1 MDSITGIL
9 WPNRPPQFTISI
21 GKTPGSI
28 KILIMRCVFLRAKE
42 RESVFA
48 LLSQAIAITTQQ
60 KTKLKHINKQ
70 QMKNKTTFLLW
81 KRLIIFL
88 VLLVPLTY
96 GYGQE
101 RVYATK
107 MMSSSNVSN
116 SNNAVDG
123 DLSTKAVLSKGGI
136 AGTGS
141 SSLEIGFT
149 QSVPANKIVF
159 IKIGVSEKQFL
170 TGLLGSTLGGILD
183 GVVSGL
189 IGNQVFDIVAKNGSN
204 VVYRGASDKIFEKES
219 KLSVIQDDKGDF
231 LLSVNIDSSI
241 TSIHITNS
249 NKALL
254 PFKGGEFDVYGA
266 FYENST
272 AADCG
277 KPVGTSYD
285 AIGIDISLLKGFTDN
300 KYHLAIDSNAATYS
314 VLKSGGVLNV
324 VVGGHLSQYFNF
336 PTTST
341 ADATFNIKIGANEN
355 FLDLNVINA
364 LEVRAYN
371 KNQLVYNRS
380 LSGGLLNGTD
390 LLTLLS
396 GKESSILTFAPG
408 KAFDKV
414 ELRINTAI
422 GVRLANGGLRIYD
435 VERYDGKTCVNP
447 QVVVPAP
454 TAVPFETASC
464 ATSIIDFENVDF
476 ATNAIDGNNETY
488 ASLIASA
495 GSLLSSLPAH
505 GMIQMGYDT
514 TVPAYTT
521 SYIRIDSQ
529 DEVLEKL
536 LGGTLGKALDA
547 VVGTLIGNSYF
558 EVEAYNGR
566 ALVAKTTSQN
576 GFAGTTGGKMTVV
589 QDKIGRY
596 YLAVT
601 PNSSYN
607 SIKVTN
613 KVSSIPN
620 GETRTL
626 KVYNM
631 CREIGT
637 DACFAPQF
645 TSYDQKGVTLSLGK
659 LGEAGAKDPN
669 KAISDNSSEYSEI
682 STGLITLGGSVG
694 QMVYFNTPSQIGDEL
709 QVRLQLDP
717 TSLAS
722 INLIGSYKVKTYL
735 GDKEQ
740 ETFGLQQ
747 GLVNNLD
754 LLSLFKSGGI
764 QTLKFDTRKTFDR
777 VEINAFAGVNVSV
790 TPAIRLY
797 GVKRVNDACPVT
809 TGVSP
814 FISPVCAT
822 TLIGAENA
830 NDINNLFDG
839 NFDSYTT
846 LQSGAGILLGLGNKE
861 GYVEL
866 GYENSVK
873 ANVTSYVRIDFESDK
888 LKALLGGSLGNV
900 VAGLLNNVLLGDHY
914 FKVEVKDSKGRTVLE
929 EGSQA
934 VTSSFK
940 NGKIRVIVDALGRTY
955 LAITPSKEYQS
966 IKITDVSKALVGA
979 TAAPNSM
986 NVYGMCYETGS
997 DTCAPA
1003 FATSYEYD
1011 GLSLSVNDL
1020 GKAGV
1025 TNPEWA
1031 INENTTN
1038 FSQISLGTLGVG
1050 ASVKQFIYFN
1060 TLSVP
1065 NDVTK
1070 IRLKVGQGGVTVPLL
1085 ESLEIIAYNGDAKV
1099 ATLDWKNGLVEG
1111 VDVLN
1116 LINAGNVLDIPFK
1129 VAGRYDRIS
1138 VGIKNVLNVGVFP
1151 PVELYGVTRSCS
1163 VYASSDV
1170 VSWKSYKVDG
1180 NSKTTT
1186 VKGGEM
1192 VEYTIHVKNNGS
1204 ASLLGF
1210 TVNDELPK
1218 GLTYVSGGDFYN
1230 GKVHFTS
1237 DVELKTGK
1245 ITSFSFIAKV
1255 NDNLEGIDVIKN
1267 IAVVRVNQ
1275 TGEEIPSFPP
1285 TDNNKPTTPDTT
1297 KKPGTE
1303 IGVTPNYD
1311 VAITKTGSSN
1321 GANSN
1326 QALVGD
1332 ELTYLIT
1339 VKNTGNKDLKSFV
1352 IQDVISEAVPAVIEI
1367 IDNGGGIVDGNKITY
1382 KIGVLK
1388 VGESID
1394 FTLKTKVKN
1403 APSAN
1408 EVVNKAVVTYK
1419 NTQGVEESKEVEYK
1433 LSTNCESITVK
1444 SITTPTIPKVCYG
1457 EVVELTVK
1465 LNSLGVSRPNLKN
1478 PIFKWYKTKD
1488 RTDVPQIGSSITVTA
1503 LADTTYYVTV
1513 EDFGY
1518 CFQGDAA
1525 EVTVEL
1531 DSMPAKPTVNGKS
1544 EVICSGDERI
1554 LTVNEKADFYQWYL
1568 NGVAIEGNVDKN
1580 ATKEEQEQEA
1590 KRGKEKTFI
1599 ADQPGVYTVRIKTD
1613 QKCFSE
1619 PSDPIVIEYNPVP
1632 ELEIEG
1638 GNRRG
1643 LKFVPGSNTS
1653 VSIKLPVVYTNGS
1666 NVVWNDHTGKK
1677 LKTGDIVEFTAPGI
1691 YTLTVSSESS
1701 TGCTTFESLV
1711 VNVWD
1716 SSVCPPLTERVYAT
1730 GVGKWQTTSYTTLG
1744 GFVAGKEN
1752 ATDTDPTTH
1761 STISTTVALLGLGTT
1776 WQNIYFDGDQPVPAG
1791 TPVTIKLGKE
1801 YSGLVLAGGMSVV
1814 GLDANGKRI
1823 GAIKP
1828 VAGGVLDLLA
1838 SDNVFEYT
1846 FVPSDKNG
1854 AQAYHGVQISLG
1866 ALVGVAQLAKVYGVY
1881 YEKRVDAFSP
1891 GYCAPVTTGVHE
1903 SVLDVLHGVQDIG
1916 LGVASAT
1923 ASVSHAWNAV
1933 DDDLETYAMISRG
1946 VAVANMA
1953 SLTVVFKQQAV
1964 PGDKLHI
1971 ITEVPGNPVLS
1982 LELIKGYKIQRY
1994 LGDQKVGEEID
2005 GTGGVKVID
2014 LKLLG
2019 IGYKNKF
2026 KMIIDEVDEPF
2037 DRVKISY
2044 GSIVGVLGN
2053 FTKVYEVSIAPKID
2067 LGSNFDIE
2075 KETKDICNSGVLEI
2089 LPSDACSTYKIFTQ
2103 EKGGD
2108 ELTDLGNNKFKMP
2121 GKITPI
2127 EEVDDDGKPTG
2138 VLYEV
2143 IFVQTYRNGCLVGR
2157 RIPIKVKTKNCSVKS
2172 NLNVTHKIKI

>member
-1 MDSITGIL
+1 
-9 WPNRPPQFTISI
+9 
-21 GKTPGSI
+21 
-28 KILIMRCVFLRAKE
+28 
-42 RESVFA
+42 
-48 LLSQAIAITTQQ
+48 
-60 KTKLKHINKQ
+60 
-70 QMKNKTTFLLW
+70 MKNKTTFLLW

-88 VLLVPLTY
+88 VLLVPLTN
-96 GYGQE
+96 GYGQDKI
-101 RVYATK
+101 YATIQK
-107 MMSSSNVSN
+107 NGVREAGKFLVGNFEYKDKASSNFAEVSN
-116 SNNAVDG
+116 AGKAVDKNLNTAALLTSQSG
-123 DLSTKAVLSKGGI
+123 AVLGIGATGEAWITLQFPNTLEAHTTSYVKIDAPENMGLNVDLIKLLGG
-136 AGTGS
+136 
-141 SSLEIGFT
+141 
-149 QSVPANKIVF
+149 
-159 IKIGVSEKQFL
+159 L
-170 TGLLGSTLGGILD
+170 TGLFESNYIITEASL
-183 GVVSGL
+183 
-189 IGNQVFDIVAKNGSN
+189 KGSN
-204 VVYRGASDKIFEKES
+204 VLGTDSKNSTAVVSRALSTDKAGN
-219 KLSVIQDDKGDF
+219 LYLAVT
-231 LLSVNIDSSI
+231 SSTAYDAVTI
-241 TSIHITNS
+241 RLRSGS
-249 NKALL
+249 PALGIEL
-254 PFKGGEFDVYGA
+254 GGGLKMNVYGA
-266 FYENST
+266 FVYSGT
-272 AADCG
+272 GSCG
-277 KPVGTSYD
+277 KPMSTSTESVGLN
-285 AIGIDISLLKGFTDN
+285 INLLKGLFDLVDGQ
-300 KYHLAIDSNAATYS
+300 KYGNAIDNDASTYS
-314 VLKSGGVLNV
+314 ILKSGNLLNV
-324 VVGGHLSQYFNF
+324 AVGGHLSQYFNF
-336 PTTST
+336 LTTST
-341 ADATFNIKIGANEN
+341 SAATFNIKIGSNTGL
-355 FLDLNVINA
+355 LDLNVINA
-364 LEVRAYN
+364 LEVRAYH

-380 LSGGLLNGTD
+380 LSGGLLNGTE
-390 LLTLLS
+390 LLTLLN
-396 GKESSILTFAPG
+396 GKEASILTFAPG

-422 GVRLANGGLRIYD
+422 GVGLANGGLRIYD

-447 QVVVPAP
+447 QVVIPAP

-464 ATSIIDFENVDF
+464 ATSVIDFENVDF
-476 ATNAIDGNNETY
+476 ATNTIDGNNETY

-495 GSLLSSLPAH
+495 GTLLSSVPTK
-505 GMIQMGYDT
+505 GMIQMGYDI
-514 TVPAYTT
+514 TVPAYST
-521 SYIRIDSQ
+521 SYIRIDTQ
-529 DEVLEKL
+529 DKILEKL
-536 LGGTLGKALDA
+536 LGGTLGQALDA
-547 VVGTLIGNSYF
+547 VLGTLIGNSYF
-558 EVEAYNGR
+558 EVEAYNGSTS
-566 ALVAKTTSQN
+566 VAKTTSQN

-601 PNSSYN
+601 PNSPYN

-645 TSYDQKGVTLSLGK
+645 TSYDQKGVNLSLGK
-659 LGEAGAKDPN
+659 LGEAGAKDPY

-682 STGLITLGGSVG
+682 STGLITLAGSVG

-747 GLVNNLD
+747 GLVNNLN
-754 LLSLFKSGGI
+754 LLSLFESGGV

-809 TGVSP
+809 TGGSP

-822 TLIGAENA
+822 TLIGVENA

-846 LQSGAGILLGLGNKE
+846 LQSGAGILLGLGKME

-929 EGSQA
+929 EGKPD

-955 LAITPSKEYQS
+955 LAITPSKEYKS
-966 IKITDVSKALVGA
+966 IKITDVSRSLVGA

-1099 ATLDWKNGLVEG
+1099 ATFDWKNGLVEG

-1163 VYASSDV
+1163 VYASSNV
-1170 VSWKSYKVDG
+1170 VSWKSYKVDDS
-1180 NSKTTT
+1180 SKTTT

-1192 VEYTIHVKNNGS
+1192 VEYTIHVKNNGA

-1210 TVNDELPK
+1210 TVSDELPK

-1237 DVELKTGK
+1237 DVELKIGK
-1245 ITSFSFIAKV
+1245 MTSFSFIAKV
-1255 NDNLEGIDVIKN
+1255 NENLEGIDVIKN

-1285 TDNNKPTTPDTT
+1285 TDNNKPITPDTT

-1321 GANSN
+1321 GVNSN

-1433 LSTNCESITVK
+1433 LSTTCKPIDKSSITISK
-1444 SITTPTIPKVCYG
+1444 IPKVCYG
-1457 EVVELTVK
+1457 EVVELTAK
-1465 LNSLGVSRPNLKN
+1465 LYSVGLSRPNLKN

-1503 LADTTYYVTV
+1503 LANTTYYVTV

-1518 CFQGDAA
+1518 CFEEDAA
-1525 EVTVEL
+1525 EVKVEL

-1544 EVICSGDERI
+1544 DVICSGDERI
-1554 LTVNEKADFYQWYL
+1554 LTVNETALSYQWYL

-1580 ATKEEQEQEA
+1580 ATTEEQEKEA

-1599 ADQPGVYTVRIKTD
+1599 ADQPGVYTVRIKN
-1613 QKCFSE
+1613 KEACFSE

-1643 LKFVPGSNTS
+1643 LKFDSESNTP
-1653 VSIKLPVVYTNGS
+1653 VSIKLPAVYTTGS
-1666 NVVWNDHTGKK
+1666 DVVWYDHNGKK
-1677 LKTGDIVEFTAPGI
+1677 RETGDIVEFTDPGI

-1701 TGCTTFESLV
+1701 NGCATSESLI

-1716 SSVCPPLTERVYAT
+1716 SSVCPPLKERVYAMGT
-1730 GVGKWQTTSYTTLG
+1730 GDWQTTWYTTLG
-1744 GFVAGKEN
+1744 GFVAGKEK

-1761 STISTTVALLGLGTT
+1761 STISTTLALLGLGTT
-1776 WQNIYFDGDQPVPAG
+1776 WQNVYFEGDKPVPAG

-1814 GLDANGKRI
+1814 GLDAKGKRI

-1846 FVPSDKNG
+1846 FVPSNKNG
-1854 AQAYHGVQISLG
+1854 AQEYHGVQISLG

-1881 YEKRVDAFSP
+1881 YEKQVDSFSN

-1923 ASVSHAWNAV
+1923 ASVSNAWNAV
-1933 DDDLETYAMISRG
+1933 DDNLETYAMISRG
-1946 VAVANMA
+1946 VAVANIA

-1971 ITEVPGNPVLS
+1971 ITEVPGNPILS

-2044 GSIVGVLGN
+2044 GSIVGLLGN

-2075 KETKDICNSGVLEI
+2075 KDTKDICNNGVLEI
-2089 LPSDACSTYKIFTQ
+2089 LPSDACSTYKVFTK

-2108 ELTDLGNNKFKMP
+2108 ELTDLGENKFKMP

-2127 EEVDDDGKPTG
+2127 EEVDDDGNPTG
-2138 VLYEV
+2138 VMYEV

>member
-1 MDSITGIL
+1 MH
-9 WPNRPPQFTISI
+9 
-21 GKTPGSI
+21 KT
-28 KILIMRCVFLRAKE
+28 
-42 RESVFA
+42 
-48 LLSQAIAITTQQ
+48 QT
-60 KTKLKHINKQ
+60 LKHINKQ

-88 VLLVPLTY
+88 VLLVPLCY

-101 RVYATK
+101 KVYATSAISGTNNK
-107 MMSSSNVSN
+107 VSVVGLGTYRPTTDKNIANVTN
-116 SNNAVDG
+116 RNMAVDKDEVSFATLLASNISVVIGANGESWIQTNFG
-123 DLSTKAVLSKGGI
+123 D
-136 AGTGS
+136 
-141 SSLEIGFT
+141 
-149 QSVPANKIVF
+149 SVPENTVAYVKVSAPVNKGANLDLGKLV
-159 IKIGVSEKQFL
+159 GGL
-170 TGLLGSTLGGILD
+170 LGLLGSNLIVEAYENDTTKIDSKDVIVDFSEAANGDLYIAVSANKSFKGVRVSLRAEGSILNLLGGNTLEM
-183 GVVSGL
+183 
-189 IGNQVFDIVAKNGSN
+189 N
-204 VVYRGASDKIFEKES
+204 VYE
-219 KLSVIQDDKGDF
+219 
-231 LLSVNIDSSI
+231 
-241 TSIHITNS
+241 
-249 NKALL
+249 
-254 PFKGGEFDVYGA
+254 A
-266 FYENST
+266 FYYKGNNS
-272 AADCG
+272 CG
-277 KPVGTSYD
+277 KPVSTAIEAEGLKIDLLGGLFELIGTKEFSKSIDND
-285 AIGIDISLLKGFTDN
+285 AT
-300 KYHLAIDSNAATYS
+300 TYS
-314 VLKSGGVLNV
+314 VLKSGTLLTLG
-324 VVGGHLSQYFNF
+324 VGGHLSQYFNF
-336 PTTST
+336 PTTSA
-341 ADATFNIKIGANEN
+341 ADATFNIKIGSNTGL
-355 FLDLNVINA
+355 LDLSVINA

-371 KNQLVYNRS
+371 KNQLVYNRP
-380 LSGGLLNGTD
+380 LSGGLLNGTE
-390 LLTLLS
+390 LLTLLK
-396 GKESSILTFAPG
+396 GKESSVLTFAPG

-422 GVRLANGGLRIYD
+422 GVGLANGGLRIYD

-464 ATSIIDFENVDF
+464 ATSVINFENVDF

-495 GSLLSSLPAH
+495 GTLLSSLPTN

-521 SYIRIDSQ
+521 SYIRIDTQ

-547 VVGTLIGNSYF
+547 VVGSLIGNSYF
-558 EVEAYNGR
+558 EVEAYNGNTS
-566 ALVAKTTSQN
+566 VAKTTSQN
-576 GFAGTTGGKMTVV
+576 GFSGTTGGKMTVV

-601 PNSSYN
+601 PNSPYN

-637 DACFAPQF
+637 DVCFSPQF
-645 TSYDQKGVTLSLGK
+645 TSYDQKGANLSLGK
-659 LGEAGAKDPN
+659 LGKAGAKDPY

-682 STGLITLGGSVG
+682 STGLISVGGSVG

-717 TSLAS
+717 TSLVD

-747 GLVNNLD
+747 GLVNNLN
-754 LLSLFKSGGI
+754 LLSLFKSGGV
-764 QTLKFDTRKTFDR
+764 QTLKFDARKTFDR
-777 VEINAFAGVNVSV
+777 VEINAFAGINVSV

-797 GVKRVNDACPVT
+797 GVKRVNASCPVT
-809 TGVSP
+809 TGLSP

-822 TLIGAENA
+822 TLIGADNA

-839 NFDSYTT
+839 DFDSYTT
-846 LQSGAGILLGLGNKE
+846 LQSGSGILLGLGKKE
-861 GYVEL
+861 GYVEF

-888 LKALLGGSLGNV
+888 LKALLGGSLGNL
-900 VAGLLNNVLLGDHY
+900 ATGLLNNLLLGNHY
-914 FKVEVKDSKGRTVLE
+914 FKVEVKDSKGKTVLE
-929 EGSQA
+929 EGNQA

-955 LAITPSKEYQS
+955 LAITPSKEYKTV
-966 IKITDVSKALVGA
+966 KITDVSKALVGA

-997 DTCAPA
+997 DSCAPA

-1020 GKAGV
+1020 GNAGV

-1070 IRLKVGQGGVTVPLL
+1070 IRLKVGQGGVIVPLL

-1111 VDVLN
+1111 VNVLN
-1116 LINAGNVLDIPFK
+1116 LIKAGSVLDIPFK
-1129 VAGRYDRIS
+1129 ITGRYDRIS

-1163 VYASSDV
+1163 VYASSDI

-1180 NSKTTT
+1180 NSKITT
-1186 VKGGEM
+1186 VKGGET
-1192 VEYTIHVKNNGS
+1192 VEYTINVKNQGKT
-1204 ASLLGF
+1204 SLLGF
-1210 TVNDELPK
+1210 TVSDELPK
-1218 GLTYVSGGDFYN
+1218 GLTYVSGGDFYD
-1230 GKVHFTS
+1230 GKVHFTG
-1237 DVELKTGK
+1237 DGELKAGK
-1245 ITSFSFIAKV
+1245 STAFTFTAKV
-1255 NDNLEGIDVIKN
+1255 NGNLEGIDVIKN
-1267 IAVVRVNQ
+1267 IAVVRINQ

-1285 TDNNKPTTPDTT
+1285 TDNNKPITPDTT

-1321 GANSN
+1321 GTNSN
-1326 QALVGD
+1326 QASVGD

-1352 IQDVISEAVPAVIEI
+1352 IQDVISEAVPDIIEI
-1367 IDNGGGIVDGNKITY
+1367 IDNGGGIVDGNKITF
-1382 KIGVLK
+1382 KVGVLK

-1394 FTLKTKVKN
+1394 LTLKTKVNK
-1403 APSAN
+1403 APSAK
-1408 EVVNKAVVTYK
+1408 EVANRAVVTYK
-1419 NTQGVEESKEVEYK
+1419 NEHGIDTSKEVEYK
-1433 LSTNCESITVK
+1433 LSTDCVGIDKSSITLNGGA
-1444 SITTPTIPKVCYG
+1444 TVCYG

-1465 LNSLGVSRPNLKN
+1465 LNTFGTKRPNLKN
-1478 PIFKWYKTKD
+1478 PIFKWYKTKE

-1503 LADTTYYVTV
+1503 LANTTYYVTV

-1518 CFQGDAA
+1518 CFQGNAA
-1525 EVTVEL
+1525 EVKVEL
-1531 DSMPAKPTVNGKS
+1531 LPMPAKPTVNGQS
-1544 EVICSGDERI
+1544 EKICSGDERI
-1554 LTVNEKADFYQWYL
+1554 LTVNESALSYQWYL

-1590 KRGKEKTFI
+1590 KRGKEKTFV
-1599 ADQPGVYTVRIKTD
+1599 ADQPGVYTVRIKNNE
-1613 QKCFSE
+1613 KCFSE

-1643 LKFVPGSNTS
+1643 LKFDSDSNTP
-1653 VSIKLPVVYTNGS
+1653 VYVELPAVYTNGS
-1666 NVVWNDHTGKK
+1666 NVFWYDHNGTK
-1677 LKTGDIVEFTAPGI
+1677 LKTGDTVEFTAPGI

-1701 TGCTTFESLV
+1701 NGCATFESLI

-1730 GVGKWQTTSYTTLG
+1730 GVGAWETKWYTTLG
-1744 GFVAGKEN
+1744 GFVTGKEN
-1752 ATDTDPTTH
+1752 AIDTDPTTH

-1814 GLDANGKRI
+1814 GLDADGKRI

-1881 YEKRVDAFSP
+1881 YEKRVDSFSE
-1891 GYCAPVTTGVHE
+1891 GYCAPVTSGVHE

-1923 ASVSHAWNAV
+1923 ASVSNAWNAV
-1933 DDDLETYAMISRG
+1933 DDNLETYAMISRG

-1971 ITEVPGNPVLS
+1971 ITEVPGNPILS

-2026 KMIIDEVDEPF
+2026 KMILDEVDEPF

-2075 KETKDICNSGVLEI
+2075 KDTKDICNAGVLEI
-2089 LPSDACSTYKIFTQ
+2089 LPSDACSTYKIFT
-2103 EKGGD
+2103 EERGGV
-2108 ELTDLGNNKFKMP
+2108 ELTDLGNNKFRMP
-2121 GKITPI
+2121 SKITPI
-2127 EEVDDDGKPTG
+2127 EEVDENGKPTG
-2138 VLYEV
+2138 VMYEV
-2143 IFVQTYRNGCLVGR
+2143 IFIQTYRNGCLVGR
-2157 RIPIKVKTKNCSVKS
+2157 RIPIKVKTRNCSVKS
-2172 NLNVTHKIKI
+2172 NLNVTQKIKL

>member
-28 KILIMRCVFLRAKE
+28 KILIVRCVFLRAKE

-314 VLKSGGVLNV
+314 VLKSGGVLSV
-324 VVGGHLSQYFNF
+324 GVGGHLSQYFNF
-336 PTTST
+336 PTTSA
-341 ADATFNIKIGANEN
+341 ADATFNIKIGANKGL
-355 FLDLNVINA
+355 LDLNVINA

-380 LSGGLLNGTD
+380 LSGGLLNGTE
-390 LLTLLS
+390 LLTLLN
-396 GKESSILTFAPG
+396 GKEPSILTFAPG

-422 GVRLANGGLRIYD
+422 GVELANDGLHIYD

-447 QVVVPAP
+447 QVVVPTP

-547 VVGTLIGNSYF
+547 VVGALIGDSYF
-558 EVEAYNGR
+558 EVEAYNGSTS
-566 ALVAKTTSQN
+566 VAKTTSQN

-589 QDKIGRY
+589 QDKMGRY

-659 LGEAGAKDPN
+659 LGEAGAKDPY

-797 GVKRVNDACPVT
+797 GVKRVNDACSVT

-846 LQSGAGILLGLGNKE
+846 LQSGAGILLGLGKKE

-900 VAGLLNNVLLGDHY
+900 VGGLLNNVLLGDHY

-955 LAITPSKEYQS
+955 LAITPSKEYKS

-1116 LINAGNVLDIPFK
+1116 LIKAGNVLDIPFK

-1245 ITSFSFIAKV
+1245 MTSFSFIAKV

-1367 IDNGGGIVDGNKITY
+1367 IDNGGGIVDDNKITY

-1433 LSTNCESITVK
+1433 LSTNCKPIDKS
-1444 SITTPTIPKVCYG
+1444 SITTSTILKVCYG
-1457 EVVELTVK
+1457 EVVELKAK
-1465 LNSLGVSRPNLKN
+1465 LYGRGKPKLDN

-1525 EVTVEL
+1525 EVKVEL

-1554 LTVNEKADFYQWYL
+1554 LTVNEEANFYQWYL

-1643 LKFVPGSNTS
+1643 LKFVPESKTP

-1701 TGCTTFESLV
+1701 NGCATFESLV

-2075 KETKDICNSGVLEI
+2075 KDTKDICNSGVLEI

-2108 ELTDLGNNKFKMP
+2108 ELTDLGENKFKMP

>member
-1 MDSITGIL
+1 
-9 WPNRPPQFTISI
+9 
-21 GKTPGSI
+21 
-28 KILIMRCVFLRAKE
+28 MRCVFLRAKE

-60 KTKLKHINKQ
+60 KIKLKHINKQ

-101 RVYATK
+101 KVYAKSAIFGTNNK
-107 MMSSSNVSN
+107 ITVLGIGSYKPTTDKNIANVIDVDK
-116 SNNAVDG
+116 AVDKNL
-123 DLSTKAVLSKGGI
+123 DSFASLFATNIAVVVGANGEAWI
-136 AGTGS
+136 QTNFETA
-141 SSLEIGFT
+141 
-149 QSVPANKIVF
+149 VPANTVAYVK
-159 IKIGVSEKQFL
+159 VSAPINKGANL
-170 TGLLGSTLGGILD
+170 DLGKLVGGLLGVL
-183 GVVSGL
+183 
-189 IGNQVFDIVAKNGSN
+189 GSN
-204 VVYRGASDKIFEKES
+204 LIVEAYENDTTALNSKDVIVDFSETANGDLYLAISASK
-219 KLSVIQDDKGDF
+219 
-231 LLSVNIDSSI
+231 
-241 TSIHITNS
+241 
-249 NKALL
+249 
-254 PFKGGEFDVYGA
+254 PFKGVRVSLRAEGSILNLLGGNKLEMNVYEA
-266 FYENST
+266 FYYKGDNS
-272 AADCG
+272 CG
-277 KPVGTSYD
+277 KPVSTAIEAKGLKIDLLGGLFELIGTKEFSKSIDNDVNSYS
-285 AIGIDISLLKGFTDN
+285 I
-300 KYHLAIDSNAATYS
+300 
-314 VLKSGGVLNV
+314 LKSGNLLNV
-324 VVGGHLSQYFNF
+324 GVGGHLSQYFNF

-341 ADATFNIKIGANEN
+341 ADATFNIKIGANTGL
-355 FLDLNVINA
+355 LDLNVINA

-422 GVRLANGGLRIYD
+422 GVGLANGGLRIYD

-495 GSLLSSLPAH
+495 GSLLSSLPTH
-505 GMIQMGYDT
+505 GMIQMRYDT

-529 DEVLEKL
+529 DEVLGKL

-547 VVGTLIGNSYF
+547 VVGTLIGDSYF
-558 EVEAYNGR
+558 EVEAYNGSTS
-566 ALVAKTTSQN
+566 VAKTTSQN

-601 PNSSYN
+601 PSSSYN

-613 KVSSIPN
+613 KVSSIAN

-659 LGEAGAKDPN
+659 LGEAGAKNPN

-846 LQSGAGILLGLGNKE
+846 LQSGAGILLGLGKME

-955 LAITPSKEYQS
+955 LAITPSKEYKS

-1111 VDVLN
+1111 VDVLS

-1210 TVNDELPK
+1210 TVSDELPK

-1245 ITSFSFIAKV
+1245 MTSFFFIAKV

-1321 GANSN
+1321 GVNSN

-1419 NTQGVEESKEVEYK
+1419 NNQGVEESKEVEYK
-1433 LSTNCESITVK
+1433 LSTNCKPIDNKYIVIEGGGTGK
-1444 SITTPTIPKVCYG
+1444 NAVCYG
-1457 EVVELTVK
+1457 TVVELKAK
-1465 LNSLGVSRPNLKN
+1465 LYGLGKPKLDN

-1503 LADTTYYVTV
+1503 LANTTYYVTV

-1525 EVTVEL
+1525 EVKVEL

-1580 ATKEEQEQEA
+1580 ATTEEQEKEA

-1599 ADQPGVYTVRIKTD
+1599 ADQPGVYTVRIKS
-1613 QKCFSE
+1613 KEACFSE

-1643 LKFVPGSNTS
+1643 LKFDPGSNTL
-1653 VSIKLPVVYTNGS
+1653 VSIKLPAVYTNGS
-1666 NVVWNDHTGKK
+1666 NVVWHDHTGKK

-1701 TGCTTFESLV
+1701 TGCKTFESLV

-1730 GVGKWQTTSYTTLG
+1730 GVGNWKTTWFTTLG

-2075 KETKDICNSGVLEI
+2075 KDTKDICNSGVLEI